1 MNKYVFLLVV
11 MATLL
16 VLAPIIKAFGIE
28 GYQNYYLDDVGAKY
42 PESDNLPIIADEY
55 PYTGSKSVSKDDAS
69 EIWWHYPIFKVGS
82 YEQITNNIRYPN
94 NPDNGT
100 CSRAEFCGALYK
112 DKQYGSNIVEP
123 LPPVCS
129 GPGARVGYFRSDKDL
144 LPFNNQDNIL
154 Y

>member
-1 MNKYVFLLVV
+1 MNKYIFLLVV
-11 MATLL
+11 MAILL
-16 VLAPIIKAFGIE
+16 VLAPIIKRLGIE
-28 GYQNYYLDDVGAKY
+28 SFQNYYLDDVGAEY
-42 PESDNLPIIADEY
+42 PKANNIPILADEY
-55 PYTGSKSVSKDDAS
+55 PYTGSKTVSKDDAS
-69 EIWWHYPIFKVGS
+69 EIWWHYPVFKVGS

-112 DKQYGSNIVEP
+112 DKQYGSNIVTP

-144 LPFNNQDNIL
+144 LPFNNPDNIL